1 MKISSIEYLLL
12 DKQFPFVLVHT
23 DENVTGIGECF
34 VSQPAVIKTV
44 VEEIL
49 TPAIIGKD
57 PVQTESRFRDM
68 VNASESL
75 EIGLTLNNT
84 IGGAISIGMAGIDIA
99 LWDIK
104 GKVLGLPIYDLLG
117 GKVIEKVPLYASSIT
132 REMTPIEEAKRAA
145 YFVEDGYLAYK
156 LHSAVPGKIDD
167 PKDHTIATV
176 KEVRNAV
183 GDNIDILVDVNG
195 AYSVHHSIE
204 IGKQLE
210 DLGVFHFEEPRP
222 HYDLDGLAHIAD
234 ELTIPIASGEMIF
247 SLYDFRDLIVRGRVD
262 IIQPDIIKVPGFTAM
277 MKISALAEA
286 FGIPITCHN
295 IHPTISTIAHAHF
308 VMATAGA
315 PYAQEYNI
323 EHISIRDDYPIL
335 SEPLK
340 INNGFLE
347 VPNAPGLGIELD
359 MKMVRHLSE

>member
-68 VNASESL
+68 ANASESL

-104 GKVLGLPIYDLLG
+104 GKVLGQPIYDLLG

-167 PKDHTIATV
+167 REDHTIATV

-234 ELTIPIASGEMIF
+234 E
-247 SLYDFRDLIVRGRVD
+247 
-262 IIQPDIIKVPGFTAM
+262 
-277 MKISALAEA
+277 
-286 FGIPITCHN
+286 
-295 IHPTISTIAHAHF
+295 
-308 VMATAGA
+308 
-315 PYAQEYNI
+315 
-323 EHISIRDDYPIL
+323 
-335 SEPLK
+335 
-340 INNGFLE
+340 
-347 VPNAPGLGIELD
+347 
-359 MKMVRHLSE
+359 